1 MSSVLNDLIP
11 GGAVPL
17 AAETTNI
24 ATSFAGAGASFGSL
38 IAGVGDGVAKTQ
50 LKLTENSAAVTTK
63 LAETL
68 VEVIAVQETVIDDA
82 GTVIASK
89 SHVQKLPLLNFID
102 PAFYNWSQVKIEG
115 HFVMSSFAA
124 DSATSVDT
132 KSSSSGFGFGLSHSP
147 GLFSPTRVSGG
158 FNAASNKSSVD
169 VDASAKQASAVGH
182 MRLFA
187 QLRPE
192 QGLGVPQ
199 PTQVIVGPSLSI
211 LQGPIE
217 DVIDLDGT
225 TTRTMSILIQFRSKD
240 GQPIKSKALS
250 IDTEG
255 GLWNF
260 TDPSK
265 TTTGDTAPDEGNLA
279 IQLVRVFPPDSAD
292 PEAPPVDK
300 SPKPLTLNVRKGL
313 VANGITIEM

>member
-11 GGAVPL
+11 GGATPL
-17 AAETTNI
+17 ADETTNVS
-24 ATSFAGAGASFGSL
+24 TSLGGAGASFGAL
-38 IAGVGDGVAKTQ
+38 IKGVGNAVAVTQ

-68 VEVIAVQETVIDDA
+68 VEVIAVQETEIDDA
-82 GTVIASK
+82 GTVVGSK
-89 SHVQKLPLLNFID
+89 SHVQTLPLLNFID
-102 PAFYNWSQVKIEG
+102 PAFYNWRQVKIEG
-115 HFVMSSFAA
+115 QFVMTSFAA
-124 DSATSVDT
+124 DT
-132 KSSSSGFGFGLSHSP
+132 SSSVSAQSSGSSFGFGLSHSP
-147 GLFSPTRVSGG
+147 GLFSTTRIGGG
-158 FNAASNKSSVD
+158 FNAGSSESSVD
-169 VDASAKQASAVGH
+169 VDTSAKQASAVGH

-192 QGLGVPQ
+192 EGLGVPK
-199 PTQVIVGPSLSI
+199 PTQVIIGPSLA
-211 LQGPIE
+211 LLEGPITE
-217 DVIDLDGT
+217 EIDLDGN
-225 TTRTMSILIQFRSKD
+225 TTRTMSILIQFRNKD

-250 IDTEG
+250 IDTDG

-260 TDPSK
+260 TDPNQ

-300 SPKPLTLNVRKGL
+300 SPKPVTLNVRKGL
-313 VANGITIEM
+313 VANGITVEM